1 MKVAVVAKSMDQA
14 RAVIARLGM
23 VGKATPL
30 ILGVSPLAGLYFTAI
45 IRIPVVMN
53 DEEMLAHLDDTAV
66 QTWWTMLLAR
76 TKGPV
81 FRLEE
86 E

>member
-1 MKVAVVAKSMDQA
+1 MKVAVVANDTRVA

-30 ILGVSPLAGLYFTAI
+30 AYSVTPLAGLYFTAI
-45 IRIPVVMN
+45 VRMPT
-53 DEEMLAHLDDTAV
+53 DENTVEN
-66 QTWWTMLLAR
+66 QEWWTSLLAR

-81 FRLEE
+81 FRLEME
-86 E
+86 